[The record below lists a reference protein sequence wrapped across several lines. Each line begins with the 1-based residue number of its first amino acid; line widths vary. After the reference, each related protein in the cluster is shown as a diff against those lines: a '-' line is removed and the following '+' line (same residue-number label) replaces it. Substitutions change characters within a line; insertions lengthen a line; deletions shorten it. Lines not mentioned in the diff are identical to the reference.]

1 MSIYLLFLLRCSNGV
16 HFRAIA
22 LSEGE
27 KIHLINRKSITEAV
41 ATMRSVAQDTFTD
54 GRGRFSRNGRGV
66 ATFFFPL
73 SFKVVASLLT
83 NFFLLIGSLRQREKK
98 EEKEEVLEWVGKT
111 VGPADDLLNP
121 AERPIFLFLIR
132 LSVAHRVFLTPCQ

>member
-22 LSEGE
+22 LSKGE

-54 GRGRFSRNGRGV
+54 GRGRFSRNGRRV
-66 ATFFFPL
+66 ANVFFFPL

-98 EEKEEVLEWVGKT
+98 RGKRRSI
-111 VGPADDLLNP
+111 GMGGKNS
-121 AERPIFLFLIR
+121 R
-132 LSVAHRVFLTPCQ
+132 SGG

>member
-98 EEKEEVLEWVGKT
+98 RGKRRSI
-111 VGPADDLLNP
+111 GMGGKNS
-121 AERPIFLFLIR
+121 R
-132 LSVAHRVFLTPCQ
+132 SGG

>member
-22 LSEGE
+22 LSKGE

-54 GRGRFSRNGRGV
+54 GRGRFSGNGRGV
-66 ATFFFPL
+66 ETSESQCFSFFQSSSFSSYSFL
-73 SFKVVASLLT
+73 SFK
-83 NFFLLIGSLRQREKK
+83 
-98 EEKEEVLEWVGKT
+98 W
-111 VGPADDLLNP
+111 
-121 AERPIFLFLIR
+121 
-132 LSVAHRVFLTPCQ
+132 

>member
-1 MSIYLLFLLRCSNGV
+1 
-16 HFRAIA
+16 
-22 LSEGE
+22 
-27 KIHLINRKSITEAV
+27 
-41 ATMRSVAQDTFTD
+41 MRSVAQDTFTD
-54 GRGRFSRNGRGV
+54 GRGRFSRNGRRV
-66 ATFFFPL
+66 ANVFFFPL